1 MKVVDRFT
9 QWLRQS
15 DERRRS
21 PRHGEPDL
29 VAYGGLLASP
39 CEICN
44 ISSTGVYV
52 RTPERWYP
60 GTRIQL
66 TLDRT
71 QIDKH
76 MHGPE
81 SIRVY
86 CDVVWSDRDGV
97 GLRFISPGDH
107 DRKTLTLF
115 IADVIATLNRRKV
128 ATKQVE
134 ESLVAVIHARSDS
147 RDPSQNGCTDK
158 RGLMLDQ
165 TFQCDPRYARQEH
178 PIK

>member
-9 QWLRQS
+9 RWLRET

-21 PRHGEPDL
+21 ARHGEPDL

-44 ISSTGVYV
+44 ISSTGIHV

-66 TLDRT
+66 TLDRK
-71 QIDKH
+71 QLDKH
-76 MHGPE
+76 IHGPE

-97 GLRFISPGDH
+97 GLRFVSPGDH
-107 DRKTLTLF
+107 DHKTLTLF
-115 IADVIATLNRRKV
+115 IADVIATLNRRKL
-128 ATKQVE
+128 AMQQVE
-134 ESLVAVIHARSDS
+134 DSLVAVIHARSDS
-147 RDPSQNGCTDK
+147 RDLTQNRCTDN
-158 RGLMLDQ
+158 RGSA
-165 TFQCDPRYARQEH
+165 FQQMRECDPGVHRLDF
-178 PIK
+178 